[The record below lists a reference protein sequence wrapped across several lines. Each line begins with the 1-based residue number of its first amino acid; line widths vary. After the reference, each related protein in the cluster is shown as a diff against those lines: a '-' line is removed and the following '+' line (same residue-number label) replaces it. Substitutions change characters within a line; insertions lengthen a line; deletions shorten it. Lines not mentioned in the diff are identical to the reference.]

1 VIEIALYA
9 RVSTK
14 GQQQSQSI
22 EQQIE
27 RLRAA
32 VAAQPDWHLAEEHI
46 YRDDGYSGA
55 KLNRPGLDRL
65 RDKAAMAAFEL
76 VLVTVPDRL
85 ARKYVHQ
92 VLLIEELDKL
102 GCRIEFLDRP
112 MNSDDPHDQL
122 LLQIRGAVAEYER
135 NLIADR
141 MRRGRQAKLKSGTLL
156 PWTVAPYGYILD
168 PERPRDPSRL
178 RLDPVKATL
187 IQQIFAWYTDPE
199 KPVSLYWIAQKLS
212 DDQIP
217 TPRGGARWNVATI
230 RGFLRNPAYMG
241 TAYSGRTR
249 PVPARR
255 RKSALQPVGPGQSCQ
270 PTPPEEWIA
279 IPVINIV
286 SQETFEAAQHRL
298 DRNKQMARRNNTAH
312 EYLLRSLL
320 SCAQCQL
327 TCSGRL
333 VRPSY
338 AYYICRGR
346 TDALRQAQGE
356 RCTARYIP
364 AKALDQLVWQDLCC
378 ILTDPTLI
386 THELERARAG
396 EWLPQAL
403 QARRQTVKDALAQLE
418 RQQARLLEVY
428 LAEVISRDEF
438 DRKRQELTQTQQGL
452 THQLRQLEAQAQK
465 KLDTANIAMHIQDF
479 CQRVQPTLEQ
489 LDFAQRRQLVELL
502 IDRVIV
508 DDDKVEIR
516 YVIPTSPKGEESR
529 FCHLRKDYFDLPTER
544 VDEHSLAQGQYS
556 RRDVGDVDIPLQP
569 SQFLSTQGASLAAS
583 IGFGLTSSFRNHIRG
598 QPNDQHAA
606 GQFDV
611 ATDQQVQLPCV
622 VPRFVQVGQQVK
634 PFQGPRLVEHTVSVQ
649 PAHKVRISRRNVAQ
663 RGQHEVSQITQEQ
676 CAVRY
681 MGQVSLE
688 ALIRLATS
696 LPNHSTQVAAQKLP
710 DRLQLQCCFRSIPP
724 AAREL
729 GRQIVRQPNTTAIH
743 KLNSR
748 ELYQQFQRYWYLVLQ
763 CCLAL
768 HEHLLHK
775 LHRCWRES
783 FLHALFRD
791 LHSQICCH
799 LAQHIQTG
807 SGVLQKS
814 QHPGRQKLASCH
826 LGIALHELGLAR
838 CRIRYLPENLLQCLA
853 RLCYVYHCGFPPLSL
868 ERRLPQLGQNRKCF
882 ARSPLRLTR
891 MGTTPGTLV
900 SALCEAVCA
909 IRCSCD
915 SDAPQFVSN
924 WQNVTRGSDGIHSL
938 K

>member
-199 KPVSLYWIAQKLS
+199 KPVSLYWIAKKLS

-529 FCHLRKDYFDLPTER
+529 FCHLRKDYFNSHTE
-544 VDEHSLAQGQYS
+544 S
-556 RRDVGDVDIPLQP
+556 II
-569 SQFLSTQGASLAAS
+569 SQCL
-583 IGFGLTSSFRNHIRG
+583 
-598 QPNDQHAA
+598 
-606 GQFDV
+606 
-611 ATDQQVQLPCV
+611 
-622 VPRFVQVGQQVK
+622 QVGW
-634 PFQGPRLVEHTVSVQ
+634 LVGGNAPGIMIRITVPHQS
-649 PAHKVRISRRNVAQ
+649 
-663 RGQHEVSQITQEQ
+663 
-676 CAVRY
+676 
-681 MGQVSLE
+681 
-688 ALIRLATS
+688 
-696 LPNHSTQVAAQKLP
+696 
-710 DRLQLQCCFRSIPP
+710 
-724 AAREL
+724 
-729 GRQIVRQPNTTAIH
+729 
-743 KLNSR
+743 
-748 ELYQQFQRYWYLVLQ
+748 
-763 CCLAL
+763 
-768 HEHLLHK
+768 
-775 LHRCWRES
+775 
-783 FLHALFRD
+783 
-791 LHSQICCH
+791 
-799 LAQHIQTG
+799 
-807 SGVLQKS
+807 
-814 QHPGRQKLASCH
+814 
-826 LGIALHELGLAR
+826 
-838 CRIRYLPENLLQCLA
+838 
-853 RLCYVYHCGFPPLSL
+853 
-868 ERRLPQLGQNRKCF
+868 
-882 ARSPLRLTR
+882 
-891 MGTTPGTLV
+891 
-900 SALCEAVCA
+900 
-909 IRCSCD
+909 
-915 SDAPQFVSN
+915 
-924 WQNVTRGSDGIHSL
+924 
-938 K
+938 